1 MPNFQTEQLL
11 LLHYIKNIMRLASK
25 EWRVETSDFHKPEYA
40 AIYKALKT
48 ILATG
53 KTISNNGQVTSP
65 SDKDLIMCIA
75 EHNYIPGFEI
85 KN

>member
-1 MPNFQTEQLL
+1 
-11 LLHYIKNIMRLASK
+11 MRLASK